1 MQTKTVPIFIIGVP
15 SVYESRT
22 EQNRTDCLFDINHTV
37 SSQSHINI
45 TQ

>member
-1 MQTKTVPIFIIGVP
+1 MVDVSLLSNKQ
-15 SVYESRT
+15 T

-37 SSQSHINI
+37 SSQSHIII